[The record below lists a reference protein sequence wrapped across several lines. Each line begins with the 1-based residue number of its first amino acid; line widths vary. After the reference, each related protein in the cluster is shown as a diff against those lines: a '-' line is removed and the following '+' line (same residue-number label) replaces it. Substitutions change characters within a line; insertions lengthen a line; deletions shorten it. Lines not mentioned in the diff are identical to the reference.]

1 MPGLKK
7 GFTGSVE
14 KCRAVGILSVIFKVF
29 QKLLGHQIA
38 SNMDKFLSKYQ
49 CGFKK
54 GYSAQRCL
62 LAMLEKCKR
71 AVDQEKAF
79 GALITA

>member
-1 MPGLKK
+1 
-7 GFTGSVE
+7 
-14 KCRAVGILSVIFKVF
+14 
-29 QKLLGHQIA
+29 
-38 SNMDKFLSKYQ
+38 MDKFLSKYQ